1 MCQRQRHLPSM
12 CVLTRKDSLER
23 LHPTLGVQNQ
33 LSEDLDLILQLN
45 DSVLNDL
52 VLRAKLRL
60 RLQRFRT

>member
-1 MCQRQRHLPSM
+1 M

-60 RLQRFRT
+60 RLQRFRA